1 MRRISIRQARR
12 IALAAQGFAEPRPTG
27 RIDIRHLRRVINRV
41 AVLQLDSVNVLE
53 RSHYLPV
60 FARLGPFPRLL
71 LDQATHGRRELFE
84 YLFHAASYSTPDILP
99 LVRPRMEAITAWGS
113 VRDVMDE
120 HPGYIEQ
127 VYDEVVE
134 RGPLTSA
141 DLDDPGRRT
150 GPWWGMGKGS
160 TALEWLYVKGRLAI
174 SHRPASFAK
183 VYDLAE
189 RVYPHGVLDG
199 PVMDLESSVLE
210 RTLIAAR
217 AHGVATVGDLADY
230 FRMKVS
236 DVRRQAKR
244 LVASGSL
251 LQVEVEGWRE
261 PAFLHPEAR
270 FPRRVRARALLS
282 PFDSL
287 IWYRDRTE
295 RLFGFHYRI
304 EIYVPKQKR
313 RYGYYVL
320 PFLLGE
326 DLVARVDL
334 KADRQAGVLLVQGAH
349 LEPGFKAGS
358 VIGPLAEELELM
370 AAWLGMKG
378 VVVRPHGDLASR
390 LGGTLGPGGAA
401 PTPSKVRS

>member
-1 MRRISIRQARR
+1 MRTFSAQQARR

-27 RIDIRHLRRVINRV
+27 RVDIRHLRRVIERV
-41 AVLQLDSVNVLE
+41 GILQVDSVNVLE

-60 FARLGPFPRLL
+60 FARLGSYPREL
-71 LDQATHGRRELFE
+71 LDEATHRRRELFE
-84 YLFHAASYSTPDILP
+84 YLFHAASYSTAEVLP
-99 LVRPRMEAITAWGS
+99 LLRPRMEAIESWG
-113 VRDVMDE
+113 RIQDIMED
-120 HPGYIEQ
+120 HPGYVER
-127 VYDEVVE
+127 VYEEVAE

-160 TALEWLYVKGRLAI
+160 SALEWLYFKGRLAI
-174 SHRPASFAK
+174 SHRPSSFAK

-189 RVYPHGVLDG
+189 RVYPRSFFDG
-199 PVMDLESSVLE
+199 ASIDRATSVRE

-217 AHGVATVGDLADY
+217 SQGIGSVPDLADY
-230 FRMKVS
+230 FRMRVGE
-236 DVRRQAKR
+236 VRNQVER
-244 LVASGSL
+244 LVATGAL

-261 PAFLHPEAR
+261 PAYLHPEAR
-270 FPRRVRARALLS
+270 IPRRVRARALLS

-287 IWYRDRTE
+287 IWYRQRTE

-304 EIYVPKQKR
+304 EIYVPKPKR
-313 RYGYYVL
+313 RYGYFVL

-349 LEPGFKAGS
+349 LEPGNAATA
-358 VIGPLAEELELM
+358 VAGPLTAELELM
-370 AAWLGMKG
+370 AAWLGLG
-378 VVVRPHGDLASR
+378 AVRVRPNGDLAAPLARSVKA
-390 LGGTLGPGGAA
+390 GA
-401 PTPSKVRS
+401 RSAR